1 MSNVGAPNQ
10 GDQPGFSVDT
20 SLGTEIE
27 RYQLVQVSEN
37 TTTANV
43 MMVGLCNTDST
54 GRLLACGVAF
64 RAWPY
69 VPQIYQTSARAS
81 SDRSAYDTDRKQRIA
96 IRQEGY
102 TWFKVALPSGGSNDA
117 SISPGDW
124 LYPSE
129 EVAGGVN
136 TRPASTL
143 TGTYNSATIEAE
155 LAEDQNVVGRAYSNI
170 VIPASG
176 ASYPEY
182 GVGLGVGTPVATL
195 TALTNAV
202 TYGYVFGKL
211 GKG

>member
-10 GDQPGFSVDT
+10 GDQPGFSIDT

-43 MMVGLCNTDST
+43 MLIGLCNTDAQ
-54 GRLLACGVAF
+54 GRLNACGVAF

-81 SDRSAYDTDRKQRIA
+81 QDRSGYDSGKKQRVA
-96 IRQEGY
+96 VRQEGY
-102 TWFKVALPSGGSNDA
+102 SWFKVEIPSGGSSVTCA
-117 SISPGDW
+117 PGDW

-129 EVAGGVN
+129 QAAGSVGV
-136 TRPASTL
+136 RPASTL
-143 TGTYNSATIEAE
+143 TGTYASATIIAE
-155 LAEDQNVVGRAYSNI
+155 LAEEQNVVGRAYGNI
-170 VIPASG
+170 VVPASG
-176 ASYPEY
+176 ASYPTY

-195 TALTNAV
+195 TALTNTV
-202 TYGYVFGKL
+202 TYGYVFGKI

>member
-1 MSNVGAPNQ
+1 M

-27 RYQLVQVSEN
+27 RYHLVQVSEN

-43 MMVGLCNTDST
+43 MLVGLCGTGAT
-54 GRLLACGVAF
+54 GRTLACGVAF

-81 SDRSAYDTDRKQRIA
+81 TDVSNYDSDRKQRLA

-102 TWFKVALPSGGSNDA
+102 TWFKVEIPIGGSSVTCA
-117 SISPGDW
+117 PGDW

-129 EVAGGVN
+129 QAEGSVGV
-136 TRPASTL
+136 RPASTL
-143 TGTYNSATIEAE
+143 TGTYSSATIIAE
-155 LAEDQNVVGRAYSNI
+155 LAEENTIIGRAYSNI
-170 VIPASG
+170 VLPASG
-176 ASYPEY
+176 ASYPTY
-182 GVGLGVGTPVATL
+182 GVGLGIGTPVATL
-195 TALTNAV
+195 TVSATYV
-202 TYGYVFGKL
+202 TYGYVFGRI